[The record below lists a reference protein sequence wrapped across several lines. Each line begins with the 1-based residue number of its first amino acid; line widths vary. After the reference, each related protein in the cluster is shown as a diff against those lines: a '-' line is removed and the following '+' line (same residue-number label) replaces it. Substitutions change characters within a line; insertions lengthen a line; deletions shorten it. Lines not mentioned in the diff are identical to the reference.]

1 MRKSVAVVMLMW
13 VEGCAAAPSRGPA
26 VAPGPAF
33 ANTAEPRGQ
42 VEAVPSAPPSSDA
55 ARIELAAPRAAMARG
70 TSVPTSAALS
80 GSSPVNSRPARPE
93 MLDIEAN
100 LHIEVDTVAAA
111 ADALR
116 AISKRFDGLVV
127 EDTLK
132 EQPSGATARITI
144 RVPSQRAEPFLDAL
158 TGVGRVRSREVSAR
172 DIGKEYF
179 DAELRLENLT
189 ATMKRYEEILKQ
201 AKDVN
206 EILRVEAELSRLR
219 AEVEQTKGN
228 LRWLGDR
235 AARATVHVNLSTLR
249 HEIPVAPPVREPQAK
264 LYPGLR
270 LTELTSF
277 GGERGTASYLG
288 AGLSATFS
296 RHFAL
301 HLDGLRA
308 IGTGSPSHGLDV
320 VLLSIG
326 GEMFSDYLGGG
337 KRTFMN
343 PYLGYNA
350 GYARFTGQNEGFAGI
365 TAGVELWKTKNVV
378 IDAEARAFVL
388 IGAEGAH
395 GAIQPAVR
403 ASIAF

>member
-1 MRKSVAVVMLMW
+1 
-13 VEGCAAAPSRGPA
+13 
-26 VAPGPAF
+26 
-33 ANTAEPRGQ
+33 
-42 VEAVPSAPPSSDA
+42 
-55 ARIELAAPRAAMARG
+55 
-70 TSVPTSAALS
+70 
-80 GSSPVNSRPARPE
+80 

-100 LHIEVDTVAAA
+100 LNIEVDAVAAA
-111 ADALR
+111 AEALR

-179 DAELRLENLT
+179 DAELRLENLM

-235 AARATVHVNLSTLR
+235 AARATVHVNLATLR
-249 HEIPVAPPVREPQAK
+249 HDIAVAPPVPEPEAK

-270 LTELTSF
+270 LTELTNF
-277 GGERGTASYLG
+277 GGERGTTSYLG

-308 IGTGSPSHGLDV
+308 IGAGSPSDGLDV

-326 GEMFSDYLGGG
+326 GEMFSDFLGGG

-343 PYLGYNA
+343 PYLGLNG

-388 IGAEGAH
+388 IGSEGAH